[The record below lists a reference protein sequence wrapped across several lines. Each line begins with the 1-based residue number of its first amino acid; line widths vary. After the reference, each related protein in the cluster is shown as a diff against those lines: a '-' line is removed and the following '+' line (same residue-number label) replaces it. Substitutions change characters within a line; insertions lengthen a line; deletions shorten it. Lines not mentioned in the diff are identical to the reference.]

1 MEDAHTALG
10 PARGVDR
17 GGGSDGGDPDV
28 GLKLAPF
35 PFRGLLRRLRFC
47 APPLSP
53 GRSADR
59 PCFPLSDL
67 SPTAA
72 SSTICTSP
80 RGAWG
85 SASPGS
91 ATSSVR
97 SDFALKSTFT
107 DTGRCRPKAARCA
120 WIRSV
125 IGILP
130 SFARSMRTTCC
141 PNRCASLRC
150 SIEASASSA
159 SPRGRC
165 ATHTEGADWTDIVA
179 SELLLACL
187 AYHWTWRHPDR
198 GCSCALSLLQQRL
211 YACTL
216 QCSGRKKTLG
226 CRPEQSTIPYF
237 TTKVAPRDRAPSSAL
252 ANASTTG

>member
-1 MEDAHTALG
+1 MEDAHATLG

-28 GLKLAPF
+28 GLKPVPF

-47 APPLSP
+47 APPLSL

-59 PCFPLSDL
+59 PCFTLSAPP
-67 SPTAA
+67 PTAA

-91 ATSSVR
+91 ATSSAS

-107 DTGRCRPKAARCA
+107 DTGRCRPKAAWCA

-141 PNRCASLRC
+141 PNRCASPRC

-165 ATHTEGADWTDIVA
+165 ATEGADRAGIVA
-179 SELLLACL
+179 SELLLVCL
-187 AYHWTWRHPDR
+187 AYHWTWRHPGR
-198 GCSCALSLLQQRL
+198 GRSCAISLLQQRL
-211 YACTL
+211 NACTF

-226 CRPEQSTIPYF
+226 CKPEQSTIPYL
-237 TTKVAPRDRAPSSAL
+237 TTKVAPLDRAPSNAL